1 MALDLP
7 ELKLQLRW
15 EKPLLVWLEMG
26 QGSASL
32 PKTERRRCVN
42 AVWTLRG
49 VYMGSVLQWSDSSLG
64 WKRQKRR
71 EIRRVG
77 LRWL

>member
-42 AVWTLRG
+42 AVWTLQG
-49 VYMGSVLQWSDSSLG
+49 VYMGSVLRRSDSSLG
-64 WKRQKRR
+64 
-71 EIRRVG
+71 
-77 LRWL
+77 